1 MKTMWRSGLGQAV
14 VAVAMA
20 ILTTSAAAEG
30 PATSVALV
38 SKRLNLGLFNQ
49 NLFGDGISISQIQSM
64 RSSLNPQYDLKD
76 LPGASEFKVL
86 FTIQLLLPEK

>member
-1 MKTMWRSGLGQAV
+1 
-14 VAVAMA
+14 
-20 ILTTSAAAEG
+20 
-30 PATSVALV
+30 
-38 SKRLNLGLFNQ
+38 LGLFNQ

>member
-1 MKTMWRSGLGQAV
+1 LGQAV
-14 VAVAMA
+14 VAATMA

-30 PATSVALV
+30 PAVSVAPV
-38 SKRLNLGLFNQ
+38 SMRLNLGLFNQ
-49 NLFGDGISISQIQSM
+49 NLFGDGVSISQIQSM
-64 RSSLNPQYDLKD
+64 SFSLNPQYDLKD